1 MILLN
6 NGIESYA
13 SKRYEGQTRV
23 NEEVDWLIEQH
34 ARNIERI
41 KETLKVYIE

>member
-23 NEEVDWLIEQH
+23 NE
-34 ARNIERI
+34 RI